1 MKRQKMFYS
10 SLICKECGNV
20 FKVPRKRANKR
31 EEGHIKDIY
40 CIKCCKTTK
49 RVEDNR
55 SEAERRWDAI
65 QEELTKDK

>member
-10 SLICKECGNV
+10 NLICKECGNV

-40 CIKCCKTTK
+40 CIKIG
-49 RVEDNR
+49 R
-55 SEAERRWDAI
+55 A
-65 QEELTKDK
+65 